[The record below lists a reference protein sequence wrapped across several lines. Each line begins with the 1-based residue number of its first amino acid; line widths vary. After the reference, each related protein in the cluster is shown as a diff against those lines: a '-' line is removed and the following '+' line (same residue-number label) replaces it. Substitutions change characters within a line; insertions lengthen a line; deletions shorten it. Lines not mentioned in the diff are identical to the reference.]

1 MTAFGKPKG
10 FFVVEAFF
18 VGQPVAGFFIQQA
31 DAYLFIS
38 NADEINQVVVQGCA
52 GNDLIALLFDD
63 VDGRAG
69 GMLRRCGLRFRFCRL
84 IFAVVTFVVIAPVA
98 VVSVFRLLAAVFFG
112 RFRFGGYAFPGLFR
126 RRVKCVKVEIK
137 IIAVVIVK
145 LEQRVIERFGL
156 LRGGAT

>member
-1 MTAFGKPKG
+1 M
-10 FFVVEAFF
+10 
-18 VGQPVAGFFIQQA
+18 
-31 DAYLFIS
+31 
-38 NADEINQVVVQGCA
+38 QGCA
-52 GNDLIALLFDD
+52 GNDLVALLFDD

-84 IFAVVTFVVIAPVA
+84 IFAVVTFVVVA

-112 RFRFGGYAFPGLFR
+112 RFRLGCYAFPGLFR

-137 IIAVVIVK
+137 VVAVVIVK

-156 LRGGAT
+156 LRGGGA